1 MKKILIICLILLS
14 HKGNSQDNRGYIV
27 SVNEQAPTFTI
38 PLNENEIFDLEKHKG
53 KVIMIQFTA
62 SWCSVCMK
70 EMPFIEEE
78 IWQQHQTNNE
88 FVLIALAKDTEKRP
102 QAEEQIQF
110 MIDRT
115 GVGYPIVRD
124 FHSEIFH
131 LFAEKNA
138 GVTRNIIIDQNGKIA
153 FLTRLFE
160 KNEFD
165 EMKAVINELLSK

>member
-1 MKKILIICLILLS
+1 MKKVFLFFFIGMLS
-14 HKGNSQDNRGYIV
+14 VVAQENNRGYIV
-27 SVNEQAPTFTI
+27 NVGEKAPI
-38 PLNENEIFDLEKHKG
+38 INILEEYKNH
-53 KVIMIQFTA
+53 VIMLKFTA

-70 EMPFIEEE
+70 EMPFIEQE

-88 FVLIALAKDTEKRP
+88 FILIALAKDTEKRP

-115 GVGYPIVRD
+115 GVSYPIVRD
-124 FHSEIFH
+124 VHSEIFH

-160 KNEFD
+160 RSEFD
-165 EMKAVINELLSK
+165 EMKSTINALLSK